1 MTWFESLTGFPEE
14 SAEHVRAN
22 ITIDGA
28 TMTSAA
34 NGRQMT
40 FGRLETPNLA
50 ELRSRVQSA
59 PRSKAALKV
68 SEVLGDVQELH
79 QDPAH
84 AGALFQVASQFNL
97 LEMVG
102 PSATPEYGVGIYEN
116 DRTQG
121 PACAIACGAGT
132 IYRNY
137 FTDVSGRPGQT
148 LDNQIDCLHDLGLAI
163 GNTENQLWTMRN
175 GYALAS
181 ENGLQEISTRLA
193 ACSEAE
199 RDTLRERLQIGI
211 HWETEVTLGNS
222 AQTVSQAYC
231 SALPVAYSVLSAD
244 QWASFAQLV
253 LEAAYEATFCAAI
266 LNAELTGNKRLFLTL
281 LGGGA
286 FGNRDDWIFAA
297 MERAFDKYADYDLD
311 VAIVSYRSPR
321 PGVEELINRRG

>member
-22 ITIDGA
+22 ITIDGT
-28 TMTSAA
+28 TMTSSA

-50 ELRSRVQSA
+50 ELRSCVQSV
-59 PRSKAALKV
+59 PRSKAGLKV

-79 QDPAH
+79 QKPAN

-97 LEMVG
+97 LEMVS
-102 PSATPEYGVGIYEN
+102 PSTTPEYGVGIYEN

-137 FTDVSGRPGQT
+137 FAAVNGRPGQT
-148 LDNQIDCLHDLGLAI
+148 SDNQIDCLNDLGLAI

-193 ACSEAE
+193 ASSEAE
-199 RDTLRERLQIGI
+199 RDALRQRLRIGI
-211 HWETEVTLGNS
+211 QWESEVTLGNNP
-222 AQTVSQAYC
+222 QTVSQAYC

-244 QWASFAQLV
+244 LWAGFAQLV

-266 LNAELTGNKRLFLTL
+266 LNAELNGNKRLFLTL

-297 MERAFDKYADYDLD
+297 IERALDLYADFDLD
-311 VAIVSYRSPR
+311 VDIVSYRSPR
-321 PGVEELINRRG
+321 PGVQELINRRG